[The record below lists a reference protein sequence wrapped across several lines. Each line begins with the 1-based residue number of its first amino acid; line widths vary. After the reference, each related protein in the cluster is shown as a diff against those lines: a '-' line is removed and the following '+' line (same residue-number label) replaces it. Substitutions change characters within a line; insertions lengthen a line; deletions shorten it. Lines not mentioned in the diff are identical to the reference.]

1 MIKRAFKHSSI
12 DMVRQQALFRISAVP
27 NMRMKAEIQVD
38 ILILA
43 SEQINVGVRREERGG
58 KKVKD
63 PAIQVISLSYTQ
75 NPISSDVFEN
85 NRVM

>member
-1 MIKRAFKHSSI
+1 
-12 DMVRQQALFRISAVP
+12 
-27 NMRMKAEIQVD
+27 MRMKAEIQVN